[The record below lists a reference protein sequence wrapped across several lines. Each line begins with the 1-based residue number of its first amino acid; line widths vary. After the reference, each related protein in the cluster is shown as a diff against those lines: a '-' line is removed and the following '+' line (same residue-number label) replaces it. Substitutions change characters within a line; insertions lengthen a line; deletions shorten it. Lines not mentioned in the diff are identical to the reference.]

1 MKTLN
6 DVRSVMDPTHEDGR
20 SIGDLVRSEVA
31 ARIEALAK
39 IMELSRQNEALT
51 SKCNDLRRSVSVA
64 PCPREPSQDAM
75 TRMRELERT
84 NQSIAA
90 KLRAIQSAYKT
101 LLAEY
106 DALDIRDGMDR
117 AELSLFRS
125 MSGKPDAADIQH
137 IRDQAEENT
146 QPMVLHR
153 AEVSKR
159 LLED

>member
-1 MKTLN
+1 
-6 DVRSVMDPTHEDGR
+6 
-20 SIGDLVRSEVA
+20 
-31 ARIEALAK
+31 
-39 IMELSRQNEALT
+39 
-51 SKCNDLRRSVSVA
+51 
-64 PCPREPSQDAM
+64 M